1 MALPWTSTGA
11 SSTRNTWTNFK
22 PPTPGSAAA
31 QRVAANAANSRA
43 VNARNAAAQD
53 ASGQHTGFYSWFQP
67 PDPRTYKPNAVDLA
81 LMRVGGNA
89 VTNAFNNQPAPAA
102 PGSPGGGGRGG
113 YGGGGGGGGGPAVTQ
128 AMIDALAQALGVHPG
143 QLGYTPLPAFQG
155 QALPAF
161 NTAPYDTQ
169 RAQLDQ
175 AAARDQA
182 NFNTNQQ
189 ATTQAVQGA
198 YSNPY
203 ANAQVQAG
211 AATPQMGAGLMATA
225 GGVTDPALAQQM
237 NAQNAQ
243 NQGSFQ
249 DLYRVLGAN
258 QQASQNSRMQQVAMD
273 ANYGRQTAGA
283 QVAGLQ
289 GGIATNQANAQQAYA
304 QQQAERDYQ
313 NQLMAYQ
320 TQMQNAQGQ
329 QATNQANWTQQ
340 NATLQ
345 ARLQPVLDLISQIG
359 GSSGLNI
366 SGLMQMLQGFG
377 A

>member
-1 MALPWTSTGA
+1 MEISRRVTLAWV
-11 SSTRNTWTNFK
+11 
-22 PPTPGSAAA
+22 AAA
-31 QRVAANAANSRA
+31 SASPWVAA
-43 VNARNAAAQD
+43 
-53 ASGQHTGFYSWFQP
+53 
-67 PDPRTYKPNAVDLA
+67 
-81 LMRVGGNA
+81 
-89 VTNAFNNQPAPAA
+89 APE
-102 PGSPGGGGRGG
+102 
-113 YGGGGGGGGGPAVTQ
+113 
-128 AMIDALAQALGVHPG
+128 
-143 QLGYTPLPAFQG
+143 
-155 QALPAF
+155 
-161 NTAPYDTQ
+161 
-169 RAQLDQ
+169 
-175 AAARDQA
+175 
-182 NFNTNQQ
+182 
-189 ATTQAVQGA
+189 
-198 YSNPY
+198 
-203 ANAQVQAG
+203 
-211 AATPQMGAGLMATA
+211 
-225 GGVTDPALAQQM
+225 PALAQQM

-345 ARLQPVLDLISQIG
+345 ARLQPVLDLISQMG